1 MQVLDLRSWT
11 WSKVEVKAGES
22 ASPVT
27 VPPCAGHSLVSMGD
41 LSSLFYSYGIE
52 SSDIDVCPCRL
63 YPDMICLIAILTSR
77 FFNII

>member
-27 VPPCAGHSLVSMGD
+27 VPPCAGHSLVSMGCV
-41 LSSLFYSYGIE
+41 SSLLYSDCVE
-52 SSDIDVCPCRL
+52 SLDIDVCPCRL
-63 YPDMICLIAILTSR
+63 YPDTICLIAIL
-77 FFNII
+77 NE